1 MEKIE
6 RALISVYDKT
16 DLLDIANVLAQR
28 GVEILSTGGTARHLR
43 DAGID
48 IVDVSDYTG
57 FPEMLD
63 GRVKTL
69 HPKIHG
75 GLLAEWG
82 NTEHSAQ
89 AEAHGVNAIDMV
101 ICNLYPFEATVAKPD
116 VTLPEAIENID
127 IGGPTMIRAA
137 AKNYRHVA
145 ALTAPSQYP
154 QIIADLDAN
163 DGCLSEERRFEL
175 AKAAFAH
182 TAHYDTAIAA
192 YLTDN
197 DTLLISGDSE
207 VNQTE
212 NAPLISGVS
221 EVNQTENAPLI
232 SGVSE
237 VNQTE
242 NAPLISGVSEVNQT
256 ENAPLIRGDRGVD
269 EYADNLTLHFKKER
283 TLRYGENPHQH
294 AAFYRTE
301 TTPGPSAAWANQ
313 LSGQPLSFNNL
324 LDLEAALEIVKDF
337 KTPACAIIKHNNPC
351 GLATADNLQDAFTN
365 ALDCD
370 RTSAF
375 GSIVGLN
382 RKVTIQT
389 ANTIREAAQAGVKID
404 AIIAPSYTDKALR
417 ALSRVKRRPILE
429 VGSLSAAE
437 PLLQIRNITGGI
449 LVQDP
454 DIRELSAD
462 ALEVATQRAPT
473 ETEMASLLFAWK
485 ACKHVKSNCILL
497 ADGTQS
503 VGIGAGQM
511 SRVDAAMIAIR
522 KAGEKAKGSV
532 LASDA
537 YFPFPDGVEIAG
549 EAGISAIIQPGGS
562 VNDEPVIETADAY
575 GIAMVLTGIR
585 HFRH

>member
-6 RALISVYDKT
+6 RALVSVYDKT

-75 GLLAEWG
+75 GLLAEWD

-89 AEAHGVNAIDMV
+89 AEAHGVSAIDMV

-192 YLTDN
+192 YLTDS
-197 DTLLISGDSE
+197 D
-207 VNQTE
+207 
-212 NAPLISGVS
+212 
-221 EVNQTENAPLI
+221 
-232 SGVSE
+232 
-237 VNQTE
+237 
-242 NAPLISGVSEVNQT
+242 
-256 ENAPLIRGDRGVD
+256 APLIRGDRGVD
-269 EYADNLTLHFKKER
+269 AFADNLTLHFKKER

-337 KTPACAIIKHNNPC
+337 RTPACAIIKHNNPC

-454 DIRELSAD
+454 DIHELSAD
-462 ALEVATQRAPT
+462 ALEIATQRAPT
-473 ETEMASLLFAWK
+473 ETEMESLLFAWK

-497 ADGTQS
+497 ANGTQS

-511 SRVDAAMIAIR
+511 SRVDAAIIAIR
-522 KAGEKAKGSV
+522 KAGEKAKGAV

>member
-1 MEKIE
+1 MRKIQ

-16 DLLDIANVLAQR
+16 NLLEIANALAQR

-43 DAGID
+43 DAGIN
-48 IVDVSDYTG
+48 ILDVSDYTG

-75 GLLAEWG
+75 GLLVDRDNAEH
-82 NTEHSAQ
+82 NAQ
-89 AEAHGVNAIDMV
+89 AETHGIAPIDMV

-137 AKNYRHVA
+137 AKNYKHVA
-145 ALTAPSQYP
+145 VLTEASQYS

-175 AKAAFAH
+175 AKKAFAH
-182 TAHYDTAIAA
+182 TAQYDTAIAA
-192 YLTDN
+192 YLANVDSQPDEFATD
-197 DTLLISGDSE
+197 
-207 VNQTE
+207 
-212 NAPLISGVS
+212 
-221 EVNQTENAPLI
+221 
-232 SGVSE
+232 
-237 VNQTE
+237 
-242 NAPLISGVSEVNQT
+242 
-256 ENAPLIRGDRGVD
+256 
-269 EYADNLTLHFKKER
+269 LTLRFKKER
-283 TLRYGENPHQH
+283 TLRYGENPHQR
-294 AAFYRTE
+294 AAFYKTE
-301 TTPGPSAAWANQ
+301 TSPGASAAWANQ

-337 KTPACAIIKHNNPC
+337 ETPTCAIIKHNNPC
-351 GLATADNLQDAFTN
+351 GLATADNLQDAFAN
-365 ALDCD
+365 ALECD

-382 RKVTIQT
+382 RRVTIQT
-389 ANTIREAAQAGVKID
+389 ANIIREAASAGVKID
-404 AIIAPSYTDKALR
+404 AIIAPSYTEKALQ

-429 VGSLSAAE
+429 AGSFSTEE
-437 PLLQIRNITGGI
+437 PVLQIRNITGGV

-454 DIRELSAD
+454 DVHDLD
-462 ALEVATQRAPT
+462 ANDLEVVTSRAPT
-473 ETEMASLLFAWK
+473 ETETESLLFAWK

-497 ADGTQS
+497 ANGPQS

-511 SRVDAAMIAIR
+511 SRVDAVIIAIR
-522 KAGEKAKGSV
+522 KAGEKAKGAV

-562 VNDEPVIETADAY
+562 VNDAPVIETADAY
-575 GIAMVLTGIR
+575 GLAMVLTGVR

>member
-1 MEKIE
+1 MKKIQ

-16 DLLDIANVLAQR
+16 DLLDIANALTHR

-48 IVDVSDYTG
+48 ILDVSDYTG
-57 FPEMLD
+57 FPEMMD
-63 GRVKTL
+63 GQVKTL

-75 GLLAEWG
+75 GLLAERD
-82 NTEHSAQ
+82 NAEHNAQ
-89 AEAHGVNAIDMV
+89 AAAHGIGPIDMV

-145 ALTAPSQYP
+145 ALTDASQYP
-154 QIIADLDAN
+154 QIITDLDAN

-192 YLTDN
+192 YLTD
-197 DTLLISGDSE
+197 DDSS
-207 VNQTE
+207 V
-212 NAPLISGVS
+212 I
-221 EVNQTENAPLI
+221 
-232 SGVSE
+232 
-237 VNQTE
+237 
-242 NAPLISGVSEVNQT
+242 
-256 ENAPLIRGDRGVD
+256 RGVD
-269 EYADNLTLHFKKER
+269 KTAGSGTDEFSDNLTLHFKKER
-283 TLRYGENPHQH
+283 TLRYGENPHQR

-337 KTPACAIIKHNNPC
+337 ENPACAIIKHNNPC
-351 GLATADNLQDAFTN
+351 GLAIADNLQDAFTN
-365 ALDCD
+365 ALECD

-417 ALSRVKRRPILE
+417 VLSRVKRRPILE
-429 VGSLSAAE
+429 VGALATETQRSVPATM
-437 PLLQIRNITGGI
+437 QIRNITGGVLI
-449 LVQDP
+449 QDP
-454 DIRELSAD
+454 DVHELSVD
-462 ALEVATQRAPT
+462 DLKVVTSRAPS
-473 ETEMASLLFAWK
+473 EAEIESLLFAWK

-497 ADGTQS
+497 AQGTQS

-511 SRVDAAMIAIR
+511 SRVDAAIIAIR

-562 VNDEPVIETADAY
+562 VNDAPVIEAADAY
-575 GIAMVLTGIR
+575 GMAMVLTGVR

>member
-1 MEKIE
+1 MRKIQ
-6 RALISVYDKT
+6 RVLISVYDKT
-16 DLLDIANVLAQR
+16 NLLEIANVLAQR

-48 IVDVSDYTG
+48 ILDVSDYTG

-69 HPKIHG
+69 HPKVHG
-75 GLLAEWG
+75 GLLADRDNAEH
-82 NTEHSAQ
+82 NTQ
-89 AEAHGVNAIDMV
+89 AEAHGITPINMV

-145 ALTAPSQYP
+145 VLTESSQYP
-154 QIIADLDAN
+154 QIIADLDAS

-192 YLTDN
+192 YLADIDSQPDEFATD
-197 DTLLISGDSE
+197 LI
-207 VNQTE
+207 
-212 NAPLISGVS
+212 L
-221 EVNQTENAPLI
+221 
-232 SGVSE
+232 
-237 VNQTE
+237 
-242 NAPLISGVSEVNQT
+242 
-256 ENAPLIRGDRGVD
+256 R
-269 EYADNLTLHFKKER
+269 FKKER
-283 TLRYGENPHQH
+283 TLRYGENPHQR
-294 AAFYRTE
+294 AAFYKTG
-301 TTPGPSAAWANQ
+301 TSPGACTAWANQ

-337 KTPACAIIKHNNPC
+337 ETPACAIIKHNNPC
-351 GLATADNLQDAFTN
+351 GLATADNLQDAFTD
-365 ALDCD
+365 ALECD

-389 ANTIREAAQAGVKID
+389 ANIIREAANAGVKID
-404 AIIAPSYTDKALR
+404 AIIAPSYTEKALR

-429 VGSLSAAE
+429 AGSLSSAE
-437 PLLQIRNITGGI
+437 PVSQIRNITGGV

-454 DIRELSAD
+454 DVHVLNAND
-462 ALEVATQRAPT
+462 LEVATSRAPT
-473 ETEMASLLFAWK
+473 EAELESLLFAWK

-497 ADGTQS
+497 ANGTQS

-511 SRVDAAMIAIR
+511 SRVDAAIIAIR
-522 KAGEKAKGSV
+522 KAGKKAKGAV

-562 VNDEPVIETADAY
+562 VNDAPVIETADAY
-575 GIAMVLTGIR
+575 GMAMVLTGVR

>member
-1 MEKIE
+1 MKKIE

-16 DLLDIANVLAQR
+16 DLLEIANALAQR
-28 GVEILSTGGTARHLR
+28 GVDILSTGGTAQHLR
-43 DAGID
+43 DAGLD
-48 IVDVSDYTG
+48 ILDVSDYTG

-75 GLLAEWG
+75 GLLAERD
-82 NTEHSAQ
+82 NSVHSAQ
-89 AEAHGVNAIDMV
+89 TEAHGITPIDMV
-101 ICNLYPFEATVAKPD
+101 ICNLYPFEATVATPD
-116 VTLPEAIENID
+116 VTLADAIENID

-137 AKNYRHVA
+137 AKNYRYVA
-145 ALTAPSQYP
+145 VLTDASQYP

-163 DGCLSEERRFEL
+163 DGCLSEAQRFEL

-182 TAHYDTAIAA
+182 TAQYDSAIST
-192 YLTDN
+192 YLANSDSVRSRAI
-197 DTLLISGDSE
+197 DCAVVPDDEFGETLAL
-207 VNQTE
+207 
-212 NAPLISGVS
+212 
-221 EVNQTENAPLI
+221 
-232 SGVSE
+232 
-237 VNQTE
+237 
-242 NAPLISGVSEVNQT
+242 
-256 ENAPLIRGDRGVD
+256 R
-269 EYADNLTLHFKKER
+269 FKKAH
-283 TLRYGENPHQH
+283 TLRYGENPHQR

-301 TTPGPSAAWANQ
+301 TSPGACAAWANQ
-313 LSGQPLSFNNL
+313 LSGQPLSFNNI

-337 KTPACAIIKHNNPC
+337 AQPACAIIKHNNPC
-351 GLATADNLQDAFTN
+351 GLATADNLQEAFTN
-365 ALDCD
+365 ALECD

-389 ANTIREAAQAGVKID
+389 ANTIREAAKAGVKID
-404 AIIAPSYTDKALR
+404 AIIAPNYTEKALH
-417 ALSRVKRRPILE
+417 ALSRVKRRPILDTGLLQSSRHTPGA
-429 VGSLSAAE
+429 VTG
-437 PLLQIRNITGGI
+437 PLQIRNVTGGV
-449 LVQDP
+449 LVQEP
-454 DIRELSAD
+454 DVHELSAE
-462 ALEVATQRAPT
+462 ALAVVTQRAPT
-473 ETEMASLLFAWK
+473 DAEIKSLLFAWK

-497 ADGTQS
+497 AQGTQS

-522 KAGEKAKGSV
+522 KAGEKAKGAV

-562 VNDEPVIETADAY
+562 VNDSPVIEAADAY
-575 GIAMVLTGIR
+575 GMAMVLTGVR

>member
-1 MEKIE
+1 MKKIE

-16 DLLDIANVLAQR
+16 NLLEIATALAQR

-48 IVDVSDYTG
+48 ILDVSDYTG

-75 GLLAEWG
+75 GLLAERD
-82 NTEHSAQ
+82 NAEHSAQ
-89 AEAHGVNAIDMV
+89 TEAHGITPIDMV

-145 ALTAPSQYP
+145 VLTAADQYP

-182 TAHYDTAIAA
+182 TAQYDTTIAA
-192 YLTDN
+192 YLAN
-197 DTLLISGDSE
+197 VES
-207 VNQTE
+207 Q
-212 NAPLISGVS
+212 P
-221 EVNQTENAPLI
+221 
-232 SGVSE
+232 
-237 VNQTE
+237 
-242 NAPLISGVSEVNQT
+242 
-256 ENAPLIRGDRGVD
+256 D
-269 EYADNLTLHFKKER
+269 EFTADLTLRFKKER
-283 TLRYGENPHQH
+283 TLRYGENPHQR
-294 AAFYRTE
+294 AAFYKTE
-301 TTPGPSAAWANQ
+301 TTPGASAAWAKQ

-337 KTPACAIIKHNNPC
+337 ENPTCAIIKHNNPC
-351 GLATADNLQDAFTN
+351 GLATAGTLQDAFTN
-365 ALDCD
+365 ALECD

-389 ANTIREAAQAGVKID
+389 ANIIREAANAGVKID
-404 AIIAPSYTDKALR
+404 AIIAPSYTEKALR

-429 VGSLSAAE
+429 AGSLSGAE
-437 PLLQIRNITGGI
+437 PVLQIRNITGGV

-454 DIRELSAD
+454 DVHDLRAD
-462 ALEVATQRAPT
+462 DLEVATSRAPT
-473 ETEMASLLFAWK
+473 EAEIESLLFAWK

-497 ADGTQS
+497 AQGTQS

-511 SRVDAAMIAIR
+511 SRVDAAIIAIR
-522 KAGEKAKGSV
+522 KAGEKAKGAV

-549 EAGISAIIQPGGS
+549 EAGITAIIQPGGS
-562 VNDEPVIETADAY
+562 VNDAPVIETADAY
-575 GIAMVLTGIR
+575 GMAMVLTGVR

>member
-1 MEKIE
+1 MKKIA

-16 DLLDIANVLAQR
+16 NLLEIATALAQR
-28 GVEILSTGGTARHLR
+28 GVEILSTGGTAQHLR

-48 IVDVSDYTG
+48 LLDVSDYTG
-57 FPEMLD
+57 FPEMMD

-69 HPKIHG
+69 HPKIHA
-75 GLLAEWG
+75 GLLAERD
-82 NTEHSAQ
+82 NAEHNAQ
-89 AEAHGVNAIDMV
+89 AEAHGIGSIDMV

-154 QIIADLDAN
+154 QIIADMDAN

-192 YLTDN
+192 YLTD
-197 DTLLISGDSE
+197 DDSGRAVNTAEDSE
-207 VNQTE
+207 T
-212 NAPLISGVS
+212 
-221 EVNQTENAPLI
+221 
-232 SGVSE
+232 
-237 VNQTE
+237 
-242 NAPLISGVSEVNQT
+242 
-256 ENAPLIRGDRGVD
+256 D
-269 EYADNLTLHFKKER
+269 EFADDLTLHFKKER
-283 TLRYGENPHQH
+283 TLRYGENPHQR

-337 KTPACAIIKHNNPC
+337 ETPACAIIKHNNPC
-351 GLATADNLQDAFTN
+351 GLATADTLKDAFAN
-365 ALDCD
+365 ALECD

-382 RKVTIQT
+382 RKVTIQV
-389 ANTIREAAQAGVKID
+389 ANTIREAANAGVKVD

-429 VGSLSAAE
+429 VGALSASE
-437 PLLQIRNITGGI
+437 PVLQIRNITGGI

-454 DIRELSAD
+454 DVHDMEAA
-462 ALEVATQRAPT
+462 ALQVATKRPPT
-473 ETEMASLLFAWK
+473 DEEIKSLLFAWK

-497 ADGTQS
+497 ANDTRS

-511 SRVDAAMIAIR
+511 SRVDAAIIAIR
-522 KAGEKAKGSV
+522 KAGEKAKGAV

-562 VNDEPVIETADAY
+562 VNDAPVIETADAY
-575 GIAMVLTGIR
+575 GMAMVLTGVR

>member
-1 MEKIE
+1 MKKIQ

-16 DLLDIANVLAQR
+16 DLLDIANALTHR

-48 IVDVSDYTG
+48 ILDVSDYTG
-57 FPEMLD
+57 FPEMMD

-75 GLLAEWG
+75 GLLAERD
-82 NTEHSAQ
+82 NAEHNAQ
-89 AEAHGVNAIDMV
+89 ASAHGIGPIDMV

-145 ALTAPSQYP
+145 ALTDPSQYP
-154 QIIADLDAN
+154 QIITDLDAN

-182 TAHYDTAIAA
+182 TAHYDTAIFTYFA
-192 YLTDN
+192 DVQH
-197 DTLLISGDSE
+197 E
-207 VNQTE
+207 QQTGMSP
-212 NAPLISGVS
+212 NVFL
-221 EVNQTENAPLI
+221 
-232 SGVSE
+232 
-237 VNQTE
+237 
-242 NAPLISGVSEVNQT
+242 
-256 ENAPLIRGDRGVD
+256 DRHCGGKLETHGKVGKH
-269 EYADNLTLHFKKER
+269 LMLHFQKADP
-283 TLRYGENPHQH
+283 LRYGENPHQR
-294 AAFYRTE
+294 ADFYKTE
-301 TTPGPSAAWANQ
+301 TPPTVRCAAWAKQ
-313 LSGQPLSFNNL
+313 LNGPPLSFNNV

-337 KTPACAIIKHNNPC
+337 KTPTCAIIKHNNPC
-351 GLATADNLQDAFTN
+351 GLATAGNLQDAFTD
-365 ALDCD
+365 ALECD

-389 ANTIREAAQAGVKID
+389 ANTIRDAAKSGVKIE
-404 AIIAPSYTDKALR
+404 AIIAPSYTEKALG
-417 ALSRVKRRPILE
+417 ALSRVTNRQIFETGELSPPEPI
-429 VGSLSAAE
+429 
-437 PLLQIRNITGGI
+437 LQIRNVTGGVLI
-449 LVQDP
+449 QEQDVHNIEEG
-454 DIRELSAD
+454 DFQFVTKRK
-462 ALEVATQRAPT
+462 PT
-473 ETEMASLLFAWK
+473 DEEIKSLLFAWK

-497 ADGTQS
+497 AHDTQS

-511 SRVDAAMIAIR
+511 SRVDAAIIAIR
-522 KAGEKAKGSV
+522 KAGEKAKGAV

-537 YFPFPDGVEIAG
+537 YFPFPDGVEITG

-562 VNDEPVIETADAY
+562 VNDEPVIEAADAY
-575 GIAMVLTGIR
+575 GMAMVLTGVR

>member
-1 MEKIE
+1 MKKIQ

-16 DLLDIANVLAQR
+16 DLLEIVTALTQH
-28 GVEILSTGGTARHLR
+28 GVEILSTGGTAQHLR

-75 GLLAEWG
+75 GLLAERDNAEH
-82 NTEHSAQ
+82 NTQ
-89 AEAHGVNAIDMV
+89 TDAHGINPIDMV

-145 ALTAPSQYP
+145 VLTDPSQYP
-154 QIIADLDAN
+154 QIITDLGVN
-163 DGCLSEERRFEL
+163 DGCLSEERRFAL

-182 TAHYDTAIAA
+182 TAQYDTAIAT
-192 YLTDN
+192 YLIDN
-197 DTLLISGDSE
+197 DS
-207 VNQTE
+207 
-212 NAPLISGVS
+212 
-221 EVNQTENAPLI
+221 
-232 SGVSE
+232 
-237 VNQTE
+237 
-242 NAPLISGVSEVNQT
+242 
-256 ENAPLIRGDRGVD
+256 PLIRRVD
-269 EYADNLTLHFKKER
+269 KANDSETDDFQETLTLRFKKER
-283 TLRYGENPHQH
+283 TLRYGENPHQR

-313 LSGQPLSFNNL
+313 RSGQPLSFNNL

-337 KTPACAIIKHNNPC
+337 ATPACAIIKHNNPC
-351 GLATADNLQDAFTN
+351 GLATADTLKDAFIN
-365 ALDCD
+365 ALECD

-375 GSIVGLN
+375 GAIIGLN

-389 ANTIREAAQAGVKID
+389 ANTIREAANAGVKVD
-404 AIIAPSYTDKALR
+404 AIIAPGYTEKALR

-429 VGSLSAAE
+429 VGTLAAAE
-437 PLLQIRNITGGI
+437 PVLQVRNITGGV

-454 DIRELSAD
+454 DIYEMKAE
-462 ALEVATQRAPT
+462 ALQVATKRSPT
-473 ETEMASLLFAWK
+473 DDEIKSLLFAWK

-497 ADGTQS
+497 AHGTQS

-511 SRVDAAMIAIR
+511 SRVDAAIIAIR
-522 KAGEKAKGSV
+522 KAGEKAKGAV

-549 EAGISAIIQPGGS
+549 EAGISAIVQPGGS
-562 VNDEPVIETADAY
+562 VNDEPVIETADTY
-575 GIAMVLTGIR
+575 GMAMVLTGVR

>member
-1 MEKIE
+1 MMKIK

-16 DLLDIANVLAQR
+16 NLLEIANALTQQGA
-28 GVEILSTGGTARHLR
+28 EILSTGGTARHLR

-48 IVDVSDYTG
+48 ILDVSDYTG

-75 GLLAEWG
+75 GLLADRDNPEH
-82 NTEHSAQ
+82 NTQTA
-89 AEAHGVNAIDMV
+89 AHHIAPIDMV

-137 AKNYRHVA
+137 AKNHKHVA
-145 ALTAPSQYP
+145 VLTAASQYS
-154 QIIADLDAN
+154 QIIADLNAN

-175 AKAAFAH
+175 ATAAFAH
-182 TAHYDTAIAA
+182 TAQYDTAIAA
-192 YLTDN
+192 YLAN
-197 DTLLISGDSE
+197 IDSQPDDF
-207 VNQTE
+207 VVR
-212 NAPLISGVS
+212 AGLPS
-221 EVNQTENAPLI
+221 P
-232 SGVSE
+232 
-237 VNQTE
+237 
-242 NAPLISGVSEVNQT
+242 
-256 ENAPLIRGDRGVD
+256 
-269 EYADNLTLHFKKER
+269 YLTLRFKKER
-283 TLRYGENPHQH
+283 TLRYGENPHQR
-294 AAFYRTE
+294 AAFYKAE
-301 TTPGPSAAWANQ
+301 TRPGASAAWANQ

-337 KTPACAIIKHNNPC
+337 ETPTCAIIKHNNPC
-351 GLATADNLQDAFTN
+351 GLATAGNLQDAFTN
-365 ALDCD
+365 ALECD

-382 RKVTIQT
+382 RKVTLQT
-389 ANTIREAAQAGVKID
+389 ANIIREAANAGVKID
-404 AIIAPSYTDKALR
+404 AIIAPSYTEKALR

-429 VGSLSAAE
+429 AGSLSAAE
-437 PLLQIRNITGGI
+437 PVLQIRNITGGV

-454 DIRELSAD
+454 DIHDLTAD
-462 ALEVATQRAPT
+462 DLEVATSRVPT
-473 ETEMASLLFAWK
+473 EAEIESLLFAWK

-497 ADGTQS
+497 ANGTQS

-511 SRVDAAMIAIR
+511 SRVDAAIIAIR
-522 KAGEKAKGSV
+522 KAGEKAKGAV

-562 VNDEPVIETADAY
+562 VNDAPVIETADAY
-575 GIAMVLTGIR
+575 GMAMVLTGVR

>member
-1 MEKIE
+1 MKKIA

-16 DLLDIANVLAQR
+16 ELLDIATALTQR

-75 GLLAEWG
+75 GLLADRDNAEH
-82 NTEHSAQ
+82 NAQTET
-89 AEAHGVNAIDMV
+89 HGIRPIDMV

-137 AKNYRHVA
+137 SKNYRHVA
-145 ALTAPSQYP
+145 VLTNPSQYP

-182 TAHYDTAIAA
+182 TAQYDSAIAT
-192 YLTDN
+192 YLAN
-197 DTLLISGDSE
+197 IDS
-207 VNQTE
+207 Q
-212 NAPLISGVS
+212 I
-221 EVNQTENAPLI
+221 
-232 SGVSE
+232 
-237 VNQTE
+237 
-242 NAPLISGVSEVNQT
+242 
-256 ENAPLIRGDRGVD
+256 DD
-269 EYADNLTLHFKKER
+269 EFAENLTLHFKKER
-283 TLRYGENPHQH
+283 TLRYGENPHQR

-301 TTPGPSAAWANQ
+301 ASSGASAAWANQ
-313 LSGQPLSFNNL
+313 RSGQPLSFNNL

-337 KTPACAIIKHNNPC
+337 STPACAIIKHNNPC
-351 GLATADNLQDAFTN
+351 GLATADTLQDAFTN
-365 ALDCD
+365 ALECD

-375 GSIVGLN
+375 GSIIGLN
-382 RKVTIQT
+382 RKVTIQV
-389 ANTIREAAQAGVKID
+389 ANTIREAANAGVKVD

-437 PLLQIRNITGGI
+437 PVLQIRNITGGV

-454 DIRELSAD
+454 DIHEMEAD
-462 ALEVATQRAPT
+462 ALQVATKRSPT
-473 ETEMASLLFAWK
+473 DNEMKSLLFAWK

-497 ADGTQS
+497 ANGTQS

-511 SRVDAAMIAIR
+511 SRVDAAIIAIR
-522 KAGEKAKGSV
+522 KAGEKAKGAV

-562 VNDEPVIETADAY
+562 VNDEPVIETADTY

>member
-1 MEKIE
+1 MRKIQ

-16 DLLDIANVLAQR
+16 NLLEIANALAQH
-28 GVEILSTGGTARHLR
+28 GVEILSTGGTAGHLR

-48 IVDVSDYTG
+48 ILDVSDYTG
-57 FPEMLD
+57 FPEMLE

-75 GLLAEWG
+75 GLLA
-82 NTEHSAQ
+82 NRDNAEHNAQ
-89 AEAHGVNAIDMV
+89 AEAHGITPIDMV
-101 ICNLYPFEATVAKPD
+101 VCNLYPFEATVAKPD

-137 AKNYRHVA
+137 AKNYKHVA
-145 ALTAPSQYP
+145 VLTEASQYP

-163 DGCLSEERRFEL
+163 DGCLSEENRFEL
-175 AKAAFAH
+175 AKKAFTH
-182 TAHYDTAIAA
+182 TAQYDTAIAA
-192 YLTDN
+192 YLANIDSQPDEFATD
-197 DTLLISGDSE
+197 
-207 VNQTE
+207 
-212 NAPLISGVS
+212 
-221 EVNQTENAPLI
+221 
-232 SGVSE
+232 
-237 VNQTE
+237 
-242 NAPLISGVSEVNQT
+242 
-256 ENAPLIRGDRGVD
+256 
-269 EYADNLTLHFKKER
+269 LTLRFKKER
-283 TLRYGENPHQH
+283 TLRYGENPHQR
-294 AAFYRTE
+294 AAFYKTE
-301 TTPGPSAAWANQ
+301 ASPGASAAWANQ

-337 KTPACAIIKHNNPC
+337 EAPACAIIKHNNPC
-351 GLATADNLQDAFTN
+351 GLATADNLQDAFAN
-365 ALDCD
+365 ALECD

-382 RKVTIQT
+382 RNVTLQT
-389 ANTIREAAQAGVKID
+389 ANIIREAAKAGVKID

-429 VGSLSAAE
+429 TGSLSAAE
-437 PLLQIRNITGGI
+437 PVLQIRNIAGGV

-454 DIRELSAD
+454 DVHDLNAD
-462 ALEVATQRAPT
+462 DLEVATSRAPT
-473 ETEMASLLFAWK
+473 ETEIESLLFAWK

-497 ADGTQS
+497 ANGTQS

-511 SRVDAAMIAIR
+511 SRVDAAIIAIR
-522 KAGEKAKGSV
+522 KAGEKAKGAV

-562 VNDEPVIETADAY
+562 VNDAPVIETADAY
-575 GIAMVLTGIR
+575 DMAMVLTGVR

>member
-1 MEKIE
+1 MKRIE

-16 DLLDIANVLAQR
+16 DLLAIANSLTQR

-48 IVDVSDYTG
+48 ILDVSDYTG
-57 FPEMLD
+57 FPEMMD

-75 GLLAEWG
+75 GLLADWD
-82 NTEHSAQ
+82 NAEHTAQ
-89 AEAHGVNAIDMV
+89 SETHGIGSIDMV

-116 VTLPEAIENID
+116 VTHSEAIENID

-145 ALTAPSQYP
+145 ALTDPSQYA

-163 DGCLSEERRFEL
+163 EGCLSEERRFEL

-192 YLTDN
+192 YLTHLDSI
-197 DTLLISGDSE
+197 DSKGEATSPLRDELLDSIDSKGE
-207 VNQTE
+207 AT
-212 NAPLISGVS
+212 
-221 EVNQTENAPLI
+221 
-232 SGVSE
+232 
-237 VNQTE
+237 
-242 NAPLISGVSEVNQT
+242 
-256 ENAPLIRGDRGVD
+256 D
-269 EYADNLTLHFKKER
+269 EFDEALTLHFKKER
-283 TLRYGENPHQH
+283 TLRYGENPHQR

-301 TTPGPSAAWANQ
+301 TMPGPSAAWANQ

-337 KTPACAIIKHNNPC
+337 KSPACAIIKHNNPC
-351 GLATADNLQDAFTN
+351 GLATADNLQDAFVN
-365 ALDCD
+365 ALECD

-375 GSIVGLN
+375 GSIIGLN

-389 ANTIREAAQAGVKID
+389 ANTIREAANAGVKID

-429 VGSLSAAE
+429 VGSLATETQRSVPATM
-437 PLLQIRNITGGI
+437 QIRNITGGI

-454 DIRELSAD
+454 DVHEMEAE
-462 ALEVATQRAPT
+462 ALQVATKRPPT
-473 ETEMASLLFAWK
+473 DDEIKSLLFAWK

-497 ADGTQS
+497 AQGTQS

-511 SRVDAAMIAIR
+511 SRVDAAIIAIR
-522 KAGEKAKGSV
+522 KAGEKAKGAV

-537 YFPFPDGVEIAG
+537 YFPFPDGVDIAG
-549 EAGISAIIQPGGS
+549 EAGIRAIIQPGGS
-562 VNDEPVIETADAY
+562 VNDAPVIETADTY
-575 GIAMVLTGIR
+575 GMAMVLTGVR

>member
-1 MEKIE
+1 MKKIE

-16 DLLDIANVLAQR
+16 NLLEIANALSQR

-43 DAGID
+43 DAGIE
-48 IVDVSDYTG
+48 ILDVSDYTG
-57 FPEMLD
+57 FPEMLE

-75 GLLAEWG
+75 GLLADWD
-82 NTEHSAQ
+82 NAEHTAQ
-89 AEAHGVNAIDMV
+89 ATAHGITAIDMV

-145 ALTAPSQYP
+145 VLTEASQYS
-154 QIIADLDAN
+154 QIIVDLDEN
-163 DGCLSEERRFEL
+163 DGCLSEARRFEL

-192 YLTDN
+192 YLTN
-197 DTLLISGDSE
+197 DTS
-207 VNQTE
+207 
-212 NAPLISGVS
+212 
-221 EVNQTENAPLI
+221 
-232 SGVSE
+232 
-237 VNQTE
+237 
-242 NAPLISGVSEVNQT
+242 
-256 ENAPLIRGDRGVD
+256 PLIRGDRGVNQIEGSEPD
-269 EYADNLTLHFKKER
+269 EFADNLTLRFKKER
-283 TLRYGENPHQH
+283 TLRYGENPHQR
-294 AAFYRTE
+294 AAFYKTE
-301 TTPGPSAAWANQ
+301 ASPGACAAWANQ
-313 LSGQPLSFNNL
+313 RSGQPLSFNNL

-337 KTPACAIIKHNNPC
+337 ETPACAIIKHNNPC
-351 GLATADNLQDAFTN
+351 GLATAGTLQDAFTH
-365 ALDCD
+365 ALECD

-382 RKVTIQT
+382 RKVTLQT
-389 ANTIREAAQAGVKID
+389 ANIIREAANAGVKID
-404 AIIAPSYTDKALR
+404 AIIAPSYTEKALR

-429 VGSLSAAE
+429 AGSLSATE
-437 PLLQIRNITGGI
+437 PVLQIRNITGGV

-454 DIRELSAD
+454 DVHALEAND
-462 ALEVATQRAPT
+462 LEVATSRAPT
-473 ETEMASLLFAWK
+473 EAEIESLLFAWK

-497 ADGTQS
+497 ANGTQS

-511 SRVDAAMIAIR
+511 SRVDAAIIAIR
-522 KAGEKAKGSV
+522 KAGEKAKGAV

-562 VNDEPVIETADAY
+562 VNDAPVIETADAY
-575 GIAMVLTGIR
+575 GMAMVLTGVR

>member
-1 MEKIE
+1 MKKVA
-6 RALISVYDKT
+6 RALISTYDKT
-16 DLLDIANVLAQR
+16 DLLEIATTLTQR
-28 GVEILSTGGTARHLR
+28 GVEILSTGGTAQHLR
-43 DAGID
+43 DARIN

-75 GLLAEWG
+75 GLLAERD
-82 NTEHSAQ
+82 NPEHNAQ
-89 AEAHGVNAIDMV
+89 TEAHGITSIDMV
-101 ICNLYPFEATVAKPD
+101 ICNLYPFEATVANPD
-116 VTLPEAIENID
+116 VTLSEAIENID

-137 AKNYRHVA
+137 SKNYRHVA
-145 ALTAPSQYP
+145 VLTNPSQYP

-192 YLTDN
+192 YLTD
-197 DTLLISGDSE
+197 DS
-207 VNQTE
+207 
-212 NAPLISGVS
+212 
-221 EVNQTENAPLI
+221 
-232 SGVSE
+232 
-237 VNQTE
+237 
-242 NAPLISGVSEVNQT
+242 
-256 ENAPLIRGDRGVD
+256 PLIREVNKAEDSETD
-269 EYADNLTLHFKKER
+269 AFADNLTLHFKKER
-283 TLRYGENPHQH
+283 TLRYGENPHQR

-313 LSGQPLSFNNL
+313 RSGQPLSFNNL

-351 GLATADNLQDAFTN
+351 GLATAGNLQDAFTN
-365 ALDCD
+365 ALECD

-389 ANTIREAAQAGVKID
+389 ANTIREAANAGVKIE
-404 AIIAPSYTDKALR
+404 AIIAPSYTEKALR
-417 ALSRVKRRPILE
+417 ALSRVTNRQIFETGQLLPPEPI
-429 VGSLSAAE
+429 
-437 PLLQIRNITGGI
+437 LQIRNVTGGM
-449 LVQDP
+449 LVQEQDVHNIKR
-454 DIRELSAD
+454 DDLQFVTKRS
-462 ALEVATQRAPT
+462 PT
-473 ETEMASLLFAWK
+473 DDEIKSFLFAWK

-497 ADGTQS
+497 AHGTQS

-511 SRVDAAMIAIR
+511 SRVDAAIIAIR
-522 KAGEKAKGSV
+522 KAGEKAKGAV

-575 GIAMVLTGIR
+575 GIAMVLTGVR

>member
-1 MEKIE
+1 MKKIA

-16 DLLDIANVLAQR
+16 DLLDIANALTQR
-28 GVEILSTGGTARHLR
+28 GVEILSTGGTARHFR

-48 IVDVSDYTG
+48 ILDVSDYTG
-57 FPEMLD
+57 FPEMMD

-69 HPKIHG
+69 HPKVHG
-75 GLLAEWG
+75 GLLAERD
-82 NTEHSAQ
+82 NAEHNAQ
-89 AEAHGVNAIDMV
+89 AEAHGIGPIDMV
-101 ICNLYPFEATVAKPD
+101 ICNLYPFEATIAKPD

-145 ALTAPSQYP
+145 ALTAPSQYA

-192 YLTDN
+192 YLTD
-197 DTLLISGDSE
+197 DSG
-207 VNQTE
+207 
-212 NAPLISGVS
+212 
-221 EVNQTENAPLI
+221 
-232 SGVSE
+232 
-237 VNQTE
+237 
-242 NAPLISGVSEVNQT
+242 
-256 ENAPLIRGDRGVD
+256 RGVD
-269 EYADNLTLHFKKER
+269 ETDAFADNLTLHFKKER
-283 TLRYGENPHQH
+283 TLRYGENPHQR

-301 TTPGPSAAWANQ
+301 TTPGASAAWANQ

-337 KTPACAIIKHNNPC
+337 ATPACAIIKHNNPC
-351 GLATADNLQDAFTN
+351 GLATADTLQDAFTN
-365 ALDCD
+365 ALACD

-375 GSIVGLN
+375 GSIIGLN

-389 ANTIREAAQAGVKID
+389 ANTIREAANAGVKVD

-429 VGSLSAAE
+429 VGVLSDAE
-437 PLLQIRNITGGI
+437 PVLQVRNITGGV

-454 DIRELSAD
+454 DVHEMEAD
-462 ALEVATQRAPT
+462 ALKVVSKREPT
-473 ETEMASLLFAWK
+473 DDEIKSLLFAWK

-497 ADGTQS
+497 ANGTQS

-511 SRVDAAMIAIR
+511 SRVDAAIIAIR
-522 KAGEKAKGSV
+522 KAGEKAKGAV
-532 LASDA
+532 LTSDA

-562 VNDEPVIETADAY
+562 VNDKPVVETADAY

-585 HFRH
+585 HFQH

>member
-1 MEKIE
+1 MKKIQ
-6 RALISVYDKT
+6 RALISVYNKT
-16 DLLDIANVLAQR
+16 DLLDITNVLTQH
-28 GVEILSTGGTARHLR
+28 GVEILSTGGTAQHLR

-57 FPEMLD
+57 FPEMMD

-75 GLLAEWG
+75 GLLAERD
-82 NTEHSAQ
+82 NAEHTAQ
-89 AEAHGVNAIDMV
+89 AEAHGIGAIDMV
-101 ICNLYPFEATVAKPD
+101 ICNLYPFEATIAKPD

-145 ALTAPSQYP
+145 AVTAPSQYP
-154 QIIADLDAN
+154 QIIADMDTNA
-163 DGCLSEERRFEL
+163 GCLSEERRFEL

-182 TAHYDTAIAA
+182 TAHYDTAIAT
-192 YLTDN
+192 YLTD
-197 DTLLISGDSE
+197 DSPLIRGVRG

-212 NAPLISGVS
+212 DS
-221 EVNQTENAPLI
+221 ETDAF
-232 SGVSE
+232 
-237 VNQTE
+237 
-242 NAPLISGVSEVNQT
+242 
-256 ENAPLIRGDRGVD
+256 
-269 EYADNLTLHFKKER
+269 ADTLTLHFKKER
-283 TLRYGENPHQH
+283 TLRYGENPHQR

-337 KTPACAIIKHNNPC
+337 GAPACAIIKHNNPC
-351 GLATADNLQDAFTN
+351 GLATADNLQEAFTN
-365 ALDCD
+365 ALECD

-382 RKVTIQT
+382 RKVTLQT
-389 ANTIREAAQAGVKID
+389 ANTIRKAAQAGIKID

-429 VGSLSAAE
+429 VGALSAAD
-437 PLLQIRNITGGI
+437 PVLQIRNITGGV

-454 DIRELSAD
+454 DVHEMEAD
-462 ALEVATQRAPT
+462 ALQVATKRSPT
-473 ETEMASLLFAWK
+473 DDEIKSLLFAWQ

-497 ADGTQS
+497 ANGTQS

-511 SRVDAAMIAIR
+511 SRVDAAIIAIR
-522 KAGEKAKGSV
+522 KAGEKAKGAV

-549 EAGISAIIQPGGS
+549 AAGISAIIQPGGS
-562 VNDEPVIETADAY
+562 VNDAPVIETADAY
-575 GIAMVLTGIR
+575 GMAMVLTGVR

>member
-1 MEKIE
+1 MRKIQ
-6 RALISVYDKT
+6 RALVSVYDKT
-16 DLLDIANVLAQR
+16 NLLEIANALAQR

-48 IVDVSDYTG
+48 ILDVSNYTG

-75 GLLAEWG
+75 GILADRDNAEH
-82 NTEHSAQ
+82 NTQ
-89 AEAHGVNAIDMV
+89 AEAHGITPIDMV

-145 ALTAPSQYP
+145 VLTESSQYP
-154 QIIADLDAN
+154 QIIADLDAS

-182 TAHYDTAIAA
+182 TAHYDTAIAT
-192 YLTDN
+192 YLAN
-197 DTLLISGDSE
+197 DAS
-207 VNQTE
+207 
-212 NAPLISGVS
+212 
-221 EVNQTENAPLI
+221 
-232 SGVSE
+232 
-237 VNQTE
+237 
-242 NAPLISGVSEVNQT
+242 
-256 ENAPLIRGDRGVD
+256 PLIRGVRGVD
-269 EYADNLTLHFKKER
+269 TAEDSESDEFATDLTLRFKKER
-283 TLRYGENPHQH
+283 TLRYGENPHQR
-294 AAFYRTE
+294 AAFYKTG
-301 TTPGPSAAWANQ
+301 TSPGACAAWANQ

-337 KTPACAIIKHNNPC
+337 ETPTCAIIKHNNPC

-365 ALDCD
+365 ALECD

-382 RKVTIQT
+382 RRVTIQT
-389 ANTIREAAQAGVKID
+389 ANIIREAANAGVKID
-404 AIIAPSYTDKALR
+404 AIIAPSYTEKALQ

-429 VGSLSAAE
+429 AGSLSSAE
-437 PLLQIRNITGGI
+437 PALQIRNITGGV
-449 LVQDP
+449 LVQDL
-454 DIRELSAD
+454 DVHDLNAD
-462 ALEVATQRAPT
+462 DLEVATSRAPT
-473 ETEMASLLFAWK
+473 ETEVKSLLFAWK

-497 ADGTQS
+497 ANGTQS

-511 SRVDAAMIAIR
+511 SRVDAAIIAIR
-522 KAGEKAKGSV
+522 KAGEKAKGAV

-562 VNDEPVIETADAY
+562 VNDAPVIETADAY
-575 GIAMVLTGIR
+575 GMAMVLTGVR

>member
-1 MEKIE
+1 MRKIE

-16 DLLDIANVLAQR
+16 NLLEIANALAQR
-28 GVEILSTGGTARHLR
+28 DVEILSTGGTARHLR
-43 DAGID
+43 DAGIE
-48 IVDVSDYTG
+48 ILDVSDYTG

-75 GLLAEWG
+75 GLLADRDSV
-82 NTEHSAQ
+82 EHNIQ
-89 AEAHGVNAIDMV
+89 AKAHGITSIDMV

-145 ALTAPSQYP
+145 VLTEASQYAE
-154 QIIADLDAN
+154 IIADLDAN
-163 DGCLSEERRFEL
+163 EGCLSEEKRFEL

-182 TAHYDTAIAA
+182 TAHYDAAIAA
-192 YLTDN
+192 YLAD
-197 DTLLISGDSE
+197 IDSK
-207 VNQTE
+207 
-212 NAPLISGVS
+212 S
-221 EVNQTENAPLI
+221 
-232 SGVSE
+232 
-237 VNQTE
+237 
-242 NAPLISGVSEVNQT
+242 
-256 ENAPLIRGDRGVD
+256 D
-269 EYADNLTLHFKKER
+269 EFAIDLTLRFKKER
-283 TLRYGENPHQH
+283 TLRYGENPHQR
-294 AAFYRTE
+294 AAFYKTE
-301 TTPGPSAAWANQ
+301 TSPGACAAWANQ

-337 KTPACAIIKHNNPC
+337 ETPACAIIKHNNPC

-365 ALDCD
+365 ALECD

-389 ANTIREAAQAGVKID
+389 ANIIREAANAGVKID
-404 AIIAPSYTDKALR
+404 AIIAPSYTEKALR

-429 VGSLSAAE
+429 SGSLSAAE
-437 PLLQIRNITGGI
+437 PVLQIRNITGGV

-454 DIRELSAD
+454 DVHDLD
-462 ALEVATQRAPT
+462 ANDLEIATSRAPT
-473 ETEMASLLFAWK
+473 EAEIGSLLFAWK

-497 ADGTQS
+497 ATGTQS

-511 SRVDAAMIAIR
+511 SRVDAAIIAIR
-522 KAGEKAKGSV
+522 KAGEKAKGAV

-549 EAGISAIIQPGGS
+549 EAGIRAIIQPGGS
-562 VNDEPVIETADAY
+562 VNDTPVIETADAY
-575 GIAMVLTGIR
+575 GMAMVLTGVR

>member
-1 MEKIE
+1 MKKIQ

-16 DLLDIANVLAQR
+16 DLLDIATALTQR

-48 IVDVSDYTG
+48 ILDVSDYTG

-75 GLLAEWG
+75 GLLAERD
-82 NTEHSAQ
+82 NAEHNAQTETYGIS
-89 AEAHGVNAIDMV
+89 AIDMV

-116 VTLPEAIENID
+116 VTLSEAIENID

-145 ALTAPSQYP
+145 VLTNPNQYS

-182 TAHYDTAIAA
+182 TAQYDTAIAS
-192 YLTDN
+192 YLIEN
-197 DTLLISGDSE
+197 DSE
-207 VNQTE
+207 TDDFQET
-212 NAPLISGVS
+212 
-221 EVNQTENAPLI
+221 
-232 SGVSE
+232 
-237 VNQTE
+237 
-242 NAPLISGVSEVNQT
+242 
-256 ENAPLIRGDRGVD
+256 
-269 EYADNLTLHFKKER
+269 LTLHFKKER
-283 TLRYGENPHQH
+283 TLRYGENPHQR

-301 TTPGPSAAWANQ
+301 TRPGPSAAWANQ
-313 LSGQPLSFNNL
+313 RSGQPLSFNNL

-337 KTPACAIIKHNNPC
+337 STPTCAIIKHNNPC
-351 GLATADNLQDAFTN
+351 GLATADTLQDAFTN
-365 ALDCD
+365 ALECD

-375 GSIVGLN
+375 GSIIGLN
-382 RKVTIQT
+382 RKVTIQV
-389 ANTIREAAQAGVKID
+389 ANTIREAANAGVKID
-404 AIIAPSYTDKALR
+404 AIIAPSYTEKALR

-429 VGSLSAAE
+429 AGSLSSAE
-437 PLLQIRNITGGI
+437 PVLQIRNITGGI

-454 DIRELSAD
+454 DIHEMDAD
-462 ALEVATQRAPT
+462 ALQVATKRSPT
-473 ETEMASLLFAWK
+473 DDEIKSLLFAWK

-497 ADGTQS
+497 AHGTQS

-511 SRVDAAMIAIR
+511 SRVDAAIIAIR
-522 KAGEKAKGSV
+522 KAGEKAKGAV

-562 VNDEPVIETADAY
+562 VNDEPVIEIADAY
-575 GIAMVLTGIR
+575 GMAMVLTGVR

>member
-1 MEKIE
+1 MPLNLHTKKRKMRKIE

-16 DLLDIANVLAQR
+16 DLLEIATALVER
-28 GVEILSTGGTARHLR
+28 GVEILSTGGTAQRLR

-48 IVDVSDYTG
+48 ILDVSDYTG

-75 GLLAEWG
+75 GLLAEWD

-89 AEAHGVNAIDMV
+89 TEAHGISPIDMV
-101 ICNLYPFEATVAKPD
+101 ICNLYPFETTVAKPD

-137 AKNYRHVA
+137 AKNYRY
-145 ALTAPSQYP
+145 TAVVTAVNQYT
-154 QIIADLDAN
+154 QIIDDLDAN

-175 AKAAFAH
+175 AKAAFTH
-182 TAHYDTAIAA
+182 TAQYDAAIST
-192 YLTDN
+192 YLVN
-197 DTLLISGDSE
+197 VDSE
-207 VNQTE
+207 PDE
-212 NAPLISGVS
+212 FAP
-221 EVNQTENAPLI
+221 
-232 SGVSE
+232 
-237 VNQTE
+237 
-242 NAPLISGVSEVNQT
+242 
-256 ENAPLIRGDRGVD
+256 D
-269 EYADNLTLHFKKER
+269 LTLRFKKER
-283 TLRYGENPHQH
+283 TLRYGENPHQR
-294 AAFYRTE
+294 AAFYKTE
-301 TTPGPSAAWANQ
+301 TDPGACAAWANQ
-313 LSGQPLSFNNL
+313 LSGQPLSFNNI

-337 KTPACAIIKHNNPC
+337 AQPTCAIIKHNNPC
-351 GLATADNLQDAFTN
+351 GLATADNLQNAFTK
-365 ALDCD
+365 ALECD

-389 ANTIREAAQAGVKID
+389 ANTIREAANAGVKID
-404 AIIAPSYTDKALR
+404 AIIAPSYTEKALR

-429 VGSLSAAE
+429 TGVLSSSE
-437 PLLQIRNITGGI
+437 PVLQVRNVTGGI

-454 DIRELSAD
+454 DVHELSPD
-462 ALEVATQRAPT
+462 ALKVVTQRAPT
-473 ETEMASLLFAWK
+473 DAEIKSLLFAWK

-497 ADGTQS
+497 AQGTQS

-511 SRVDAAMIAIR
+511 SRVDSTIIAAR
-522 KAGEKAKGSV
+522 KAGEKAKGAV

-575 GIAMVLTGIR
+575 GIAMVLTGVR

>member
-1 MEKIE
+1 MRKIQ

-16 DLLDIANVLAQR
+16 NLLEIANALAQH
-28 GVEILSTGGTARHLR
+28 GVEILSTGGTAGHLR

-48 IVDVSDYTG
+48 ILDVSDYTG
-57 FPEMLD
+57 FPEMLE

-75 GLLAEWG
+75 GLLADRD
-82 NTEHSAQ
+82 NAEHNIQ
-89 AEAHGVNAIDMV
+89 AEAHGITPIDMV
-101 ICNLYPFEATVAKPD
+101 VCNLYPFEATVAKPD

-137 AKNYRHVA
+137 AKNYKHVA
-145 ALTAPSQYP
+145 VLTEASQYP

-163 DGCLSEERRFEL
+163 DGCLSEEKRFEL
-175 AKAAFAH
+175 AKKAFTH
-182 TAHYDTAIAA
+182 TAQYDTAIAT
-192 YLTDN
+192 YLVIDASS
-197 DTLLISGDSE
+197 LISGGGKGSQAESSE
-207 VNQTE
+207 
-212 NAPLISGVS
+212 A
-221 EVNQTENAPLI
+221 
-232 SGVSE
+232 
-237 VNQTE
+237 
-242 NAPLISGVSEVNQT
+242 
-256 ENAPLIRGDRGVD
+256 D
-269 EYADNLTLHFKKER
+269 EFATDLMLRFKKER
-283 TLRYGENPHQH
+283 TLRYGENPHQR
-294 AAFYRTE
+294 AAFYKTE
-301 TTPGPSAAWANQ
+301 ASPNASAAWANQ

-337 KTPACAIIKHNNPC
+337 EAPACAIIKHNNPC
-351 GLATADNLQDAFTN
+351 GLATADSLQDAFTN
-365 ALDCD
+365 ALECD

-389 ANTIREAAQAGVKID
+389 ANIIREAAKAGVKID

-437 PLLQIRNITGGI
+437 PVLQIRNIAGGV

-454 DIRELSAD
+454 DVHNLD
-462 ALEVATQRAPT
+462 ANDLEVATSRTPT
-473 ETEMASLLFAWK
+473 EAEIESLLFAWK

-497 ADGTQS
+497 ANGTQS

-511 SRVDAAMIAIR
+511 SRVDAAIIAIR
-522 KAGEKAKGSV
+522 KAGEKAKGAV

-562 VNDEPVIETADAY
+562 VNDAPVIETADAY
-575 GIAMVLTGIR
+575 DMAMVLTGVR

>member
-1 MEKIE
+1 MQKIQ
-6 RALISVYDKT
+6 RVLISVYDKT
-16 DLLDIANVLAQR
+16 DLLDIANALTQR

-48 IVDVSDYTG
+48 ILYVSDYTG
-57 FPEMLD
+57 FPEMMD

-75 GLLAEWG
+75 GLLAERD
-82 NTEHSAQ
+82 NAEHNAQ
-89 AEAHGVNAIDMV
+89 AEAHGIGSIDMV

-154 QIIADLDAN
+154 QIITDMDAN

-192 YLTDN
+192 YLTD
-197 DTLLISGDSE
+197 DDSGRAVNTAEDSE
-207 VNQTE
+207 T
-212 NAPLISGVS
+212 
-221 EVNQTENAPLI
+221 
-232 SGVSE
+232 
-237 VNQTE
+237 
-242 NAPLISGVSEVNQT
+242 
-256 ENAPLIRGDRGVD
+256 D
-269 EYADNLTLHFKKER
+269 EFADDLTLHFKKER
-283 TLRYGENPHQH
+283 TLRYGENPHQR

-337 KTPACAIIKHNNPC
+337 ETPACAIIKHNNPC
-351 GLATADNLQDAFTN
+351 GLATADTLKDAFTN
-365 ALDCD
+365 ALECD

-382 RKVTIQT
+382 RKVTIQV
-389 ANTIREAAQAGVKID
+389 ANAIREAANAGVKVD

-429 VGSLSAAE
+429 VGALSASE
-437 PLLQIRNITGGI
+437 PVLQIRNITGGI

-454 DIRELSAD
+454 DVHELGVD
-462 ALEVATQRAPT
+462 VLEVATKRPPT
-473 ETEMASLLFAWK
+473 DEEIKSLLFAWK

-497 ADGTQS
+497 ANDTRS

-511 SRVDAAMIAIR
+511 SRVDAAIIAIR
-522 KAGEKAKGSV
+522 KAGEKANGAV

-537 YFPFPDGVEIAG
+537 YFPFLDGVEIAG

-562 VNDEPVIETADAY
+562 VNDAPVIETADAY
-575 GIAMVLTGIR
+575 GMAMVLTGVR

>member
-1 MEKIE
+1 MRKIQ

-16 DLLDIANVLAQR
+16 DLLELANILAQH

-43 DAGID
+43 EAGID
-48 IVDVSDYTG
+48 ILDVSDYTG

-75 GLLAEWG
+75 GLLAERD
-82 NTEHSAQ
+82 NPEHSIQ
-89 AEAHGVNAIDMV
+89 AETHNIAPIDMV

-116 VTLPEAIENID
+116 VTLPKAIENID

-145 ALTAPSQYP
+145 VLTQASQYA
-154 QIIADLDAN
+154 QIISDLEDN
-163 DGCLSEERRFEL
+163 DGSLSEERRFEL
-175 AKAAFAH
+175 AKTAFTH
-182 TAHYDTAIAA
+182 TSQYDTAIAA
-192 YLTDN
+192 YLAGIDAQPDEFTTD
-197 DTLLISGDSE
+197 
-207 VNQTE
+207 
-212 NAPLISGVS
+212 
-221 EVNQTENAPLI
+221 
-232 SGVSE
+232 
-237 VNQTE
+237 
-242 NAPLISGVSEVNQT
+242 
-256 ENAPLIRGDRGVD
+256 
-269 EYADNLTLHFKKER
+269 LTLRFKKER
-283 TLRYGENPHQH
+283 TLRYGENPHQR
-294 AAFYRTE
+294 AAFYKTE
-301 TTPGPSAAWANQ
+301 TSPGACAAWANQ

-337 KTPACAIIKHNNPC
+337 ESPTCAIIKHNNPC

-365 ALDCD
+365 ALECD

-389 ANTIREAAQAGVKID
+389 ANIIREAANAGVKID
-404 AIIAPSYTDKALR
+404 AIIAPSYTEKALR

-429 VGSLSAAE
+429 AGSLSSAE
-437 PLLQIRNITGGI
+437 PILQIRNITGGV
-449 LVQDP
+449 LVQDS
-454 DIRELSAD
+454 DIHELNPGD
-462 ALEVATQRAPT
+462 LEVATSRAPT
-473 ETEMASLLFAWK
+473 EAEMESLLFAWK

-497 ADGTQS
+497 AHDTQS

-511 SRVDAAMIAIR
+511 SRVDAAIIAIR

-549 EAGISAIIQPGGS
+549 QAGISAIIQPGGS
-562 VNDEPVIETADAY
+562 VNDAPVIEKADAY
-575 GIAMVLTGIR
+575 GIAMVLTGVR